1 MSSSSEVEVR
11 TYDNWRH
18 SVTPGVGRFSLA
30 QTMSLF
36 AGAIVVVLVQQIFGL
51 GPAVL
56 LGLVITGGALLASI
70 RDKHGMNV
78 SDRMKERRMFRRA
91 KRKQANI
98 YRSGVLTASRTG
110 SGASR
115 LPGMA
120 GRTTLSE
127 HVDAHRRPFA
137 LVHHADGRLSVV
149 MSLAPTGVGLVDQET
164 IDRQVALW
172 GMWLAELADQTG
184 VVDASVTVETAPD
197 TGARLRREVA
207 SRSAQ
212 DVPQVAREIISSVVQ
227 VNAQAGAQIKTWAT
241 ISFQPSRMSTERH
254 GRTGRAIKGIATR
267 LPGITQSLSA
277 TGAGAVHLLT
287 MADVCRMA
295 RIAYD
300 PEIEQ
305 VLDDA
310 AADGNEVELGWD
322 QAGPVGAHADWD
334 RYRHDSGLSR
344 TWTMTRPPRSA
355 VQSDVLVRLLD
366 VSSDVER
373 KRVTIL
379 YRPMDAAKAPEVVER
394 DVDKADNALRASRK
408 PTERKRRDL
417 DLARRTSRE
426 EAAGAALIDFGIIA
440 TVTVSG
446 AGPDAKRR
454 LADASAALESMAGAS
469 RILLRP
475 AFGAQD
481 SAFALCLPLG
491 LSPARATL
499 SGEW

>member
-1 MSSSSEVEVR
+1 MSSEVEVL
-11 TYDNWRH
+11 TYGNWRH
-18 SVTPGVGRFSLA
+18 PVTPGIGRFSLA
-30 QTMSLF
+30 QTMSMF
-36 AGAIVVVLVQQIFGL
+36 GGAIVVVLVQQIFGL

-56 LGLVITGGALLASI
+56 LGLVIAGGALLASI
-70 RDKHGMNV
+70 RDKHGMNI

-91 KRKQANI
+91 KKKQANH
-98 YRSGVLTASRTG
+98 YRSGVLTPTRTG

-120 GRTTLSE
+120 GKTTLSE
-127 HVDAHRRPFA
+127 HEDAHRRRFA
-137 LVHHADGRLSVV
+137 VVHHADGRLSVV
-149 MSLAPTGVGLVDQET
+149 MSLAPTGVGLVDQEM

-172 GMWLAELADQTG
+172 GMWLAELADQSG

-207 SRSAQ
+207 SRTSQEA
-212 DVPQVAREIISSVVQ
+212 PQVAREIIASVVD
-227 VNAQAGAQIKTWAT
+227 VNATSGAQIKTWAT
-241 ISFQPSRMSTERH
+241 ISFQPSRMSTERR
-254 GRTGRAIKGIATR
+254 GRTGRAIKEIATR
-267 LPGITQSLSA
+267 LPGITQSLSV
-277 TGAGAVHLLT
+277 TGAGAVHLLS
-287 MADVCRMA
+287 MADLCRMA

-305 VLDDA
+305 VLDA
-310 AADGNEVELGWD
+310 SASEGMEVALGWD
-322 QAGPVGAHADWD
+322 QVGPVGAHASWD
-334 RYRHDSGLSR
+334 HYRHDSGLSR
-344 TWTMTRPPRSA
+344 SWTMTRPPRSA
-355 VQSDVLVRLLD
+355 VQSDVLARLLD
-366 VSSDVER
+366 VSGDVER

-379 YRPMDAAKAPEVVER
+379 YRPMDSAKAPDVVER
-394 DVDKADNALRASRK
+394 DVDKAVNAVRTSKK
-408 PTERKRRDL
+408 PTERKLRDVAS
-417 DLARRTSRE
+417 ARQTSRE
-426 EAAGAALIDFGIIA
+426 EAAGAALVDFGIIA

-446 AGPDAKRR
+446 QGSDAERR